1 MSDAK
6 YKNQTQPIC
15 ITLFRSISIV
25 QHEYLEFHVEYI
37 ILSHYV
43 KEGFPNHSCIAK
55 SLDSTSQQSTIQIVF
70 ICYLTYGM
78 RLWSIF
84 QMLAILAPSY
94 NKSTPHIMVVA
105 QWQR

>member
-1 MSDAK
+1 MIIVALRHFWIA
-6 YKNQTQPIC
+6 YHNNQPSN
-15 ITLFRSISIV
+15 L
-25 QHEYLEFHVEYI
+25 Y
-37 ILSHYV
+37 
-43 KEGFPNHSCIAK
+43 
-55 SLDSTSQQSTIQIVF
+55 F
-70 ICYLTYGM
+70 ICYRTYGM